1 MNWKSLTPLLLIVFV
16 DILGMMMIIPL
27 LPFFA
32 MKLGASVFETGVIT
46 ASYAAMQIIFSPIL
60 GRFSDRWGRKKLL
73 IFSQFF
79 LASGFFFLA
88 SANSVAFVF
97 FARILSGIGAGNLS
111 LVQAMISDTTTDE
124 NRTKAFGLFGAVFGL
139 ALTVGPAVSGAL
151 AKISWS
157 VPIYSSFALS
167 CISIVLSLLLLPNGL
182 PSKGKGP
189 ALSAVVKKFFVQPLP
204 RQCFLQFIFFFCSF
218 AFLIS
223 GLGLIME
230 TRFTN
235 SQGEKYGPSE
245 VGYLFGALGIIGI
258 LIQGFMLPRLEKMF
272 GDKNLSSAGFLLT
285 LLGYLG
291 VGLSQNQMVFFLAC
305 TVFGVGNS
313 LIRPTVTSRLTKSL
327 HKSEEG
333 LALGFSNSLQSLAQ
347 VLCPPLGAW
356 FIQQQWIPQLGVL
369 MAGLSLMGY
378 FAGVKKYDSVA

>member
-32 MKLGASVFETGVIT
+32 IKLGASVFETGIIT
-46 ASYAAMQIIFSPIL
+46 ASYAAMQIIFSPVL
-60 GRFSDRWGRKKLL
+60 GRLSDRFGRKTLL
-73 IFSQFF
+73 LLSQFF

-88 SANSVAFVF
+88 SAQTVGFVF

-111 LVQAMISDTTTDE
+111 LVQAMISDSTADE

-139 ALTVGPAVSGAL
+139 ALTIGPAISGAL
-151 AKISWS
+151 AKINWS

-167 CISIVLSLLLLPNGL
+167 CVSILLTTLLLPKGL

-189 ALSAVVKKFFVQPLP
+189 ALGSVIKKFIIQPRP

-230 TRFTN
+230 MRFTN
-235 SQGEKYGPSE
+235 SHGEKYGPSE
-245 VGYLFGALGIIGI
+245 IGYLFGALGVIGI
-258 LIQGFMLPRLEKMF
+258 VIQGFMLPKLEKRF
-272 GDKNLSSAGFLLT
+272 GDKNLSSTGFILT
-285 LLGYLG
+285 LLGYVG
-291 VGLSQNQMVFFLAC
+291 VGLSQNVFLFFVAC
-305 TVFGVGNS
+305 GVFGIGNS

-347 VLCPPLGAW
+347 VLCPPLGAY
-356 FIQQQWIPQLGVL
+356 FIQQQWVPQLGLL
-369 MAGLSLMGY
+369 MAGLSLLGY
-378 FAGVKKYDSVA
+378 FAGVKQYDSVA